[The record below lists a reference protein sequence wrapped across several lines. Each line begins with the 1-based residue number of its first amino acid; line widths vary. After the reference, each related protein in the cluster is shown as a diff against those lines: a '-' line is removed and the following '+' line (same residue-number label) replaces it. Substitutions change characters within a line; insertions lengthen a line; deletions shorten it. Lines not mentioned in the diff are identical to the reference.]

1 MNNMKNIT
9 ILLFLLSASFYAQD
23 SRHEKIKALKT
34 AFITEELNLSTAEAE
49 KFWPVYNAYAEKMHS
64 IRMQERNEIFAK
76 IKNGGLENITDA
88 QANALIDKGMSL
100 ENEALK
106 NNNEL
111 IKNLRNVISAKKI
124 IKLKKV
130 EEDFKRQLLERYR
143 QHKKNKD

>member
-1 MNNMKNIT
+1 MKNIT